1 MVQERSERT
10 RGRLVEAGAELF
22 DRRGYAGATLG
33 EIAAAAGVT
42 KGALYF
48 HFASKEELARA
59 VSEQAERS
67 LRSACAEPR
76 AASSPLQG
84 LIDAGHWLVDA
95 LGTDPVVRAAFRLG
109 REDTGRQAGPTTA
122 GPTTAGPTTAGPTT
136 AGPTTAGPT
145 TAGPAATGPAAT
157 GPAATG
163 PAAAPGPATAEPR
176 QPGFADAR
184 GFHGVWAGVV
194 RELLA
199 GARRAGELRD
209 RPGGPG
215 PETLVVAVACGLEVV
230 FAEGCPAEER
240 ARRVGALWDWLL
252 PCLVPPG
259 GADGYRTKPPA
270 PQPA

>member
-10 RGRLVEAGAELF
+10 RGRLVEAGAALF

-59 VSEQAERS
+59 VSAQAERS
-67 LRSACAEPR
+67 LRSACAELR

-84 LIDAGHWLVDA
+84 LIDAGYWLVEA
-95 LGTDPVVRAAFRLG
+95 LGTDPVIRAAFRLG
-109 REDTGRQAGPTTA
+109 REDGGWQVAPTTA
-122 GPTTAGPTTAGPTT
+122 APATVAPVPATAR
-136 AGPTTAGPT
+136 
-145 TAGPAATGPAAT
+145 
-157 GPAATG
+157 
-163 PAAAPGPATAEPR
+163 PAAADPGQQA
-176 QPGFADAR
+176 FADIR
-184 GFHGVWAGVV
+184 GFHSVWAGVV
-194 RELLA
+194 RDLLA

-209 RPGGPG
+209 RSGGLG
-215 PETLVVAVACGLEVV
+215 PETLVVAAACGLEVV
-230 FAEGCPAEER
+230 FADGCPAGER

-259 GADGYRTKPPA
+259 RGGGYRTRPPA

>member
-10 RGRLVEAGAELF
+10 RGRLVEAGAALF

-59 VSEQAERS
+59 VSGQAEHS
-67 LRSACAEPR
+67 LRSACAELR
-76 AASSPLQG
+76 ASSSPLQG
-84 LIDAGHWLVDA
+84 LIDAGHWLVTA
-95 LGTDPVVRAAFRLG
+95 LGTDPVIRAAFRLG
-109 REDTGRQAGPTTA
+109 REDTGWQL
-122 GPTTAGPTTAGPTT
+122 
-136 AGPTTAGPT
+136 
-145 TAGPAATGPAAT
+145 
-157 GPAATG
+157 
-163 PAAAPGPATAEPR
+163 GPATAGSATAGSATAA
-176 QPGFADAR
+176 PGKAAADAR
-184 GFHGVWAGVV
+184 QPAFTDPRGFHSVWAGVV

-209 RPGGPG
+209 RAGSLG
-215 PETLVVAVACGLEVV
+215 PETLVVTAACGLEVV
-230 FAEGCPAEER
+230 FADGCPAEER

-259 GADGYRTKPPA
+259 TAGGYRTRPLA